1 MSQISNNM
9 QQRIIESHLEIC
21 KAGEQ
26 STTMQ
31 PGDFF
36 LVHGD
41 NFYSK
46 LIELGQAIRFHGAD
60 KHFTYWTHAGMFLS
74 NSGDIIEADGVGVMQ
89 NHISYYKDYKYVV
102 VHVHAS
108 QEDREEMMQ
117 FVKSC
122 LGDQYGWGTIAS
134 IGISLLTGLKFSFGF
149 DGQEICSGLVCRALE
164 RTTFIPKTDASHTT
178 PADLAKAF
186 LIA

>member
-1 MSQISNNM
+1 M
-9 QQRIIESHLEIC
+9 QQRIIECELEVC

-26 STTMQ
+26 SSTIK

-46 LIELGQAIRFHGAD
+46 LIEFGQAIRFRGND
-60 KHFTYWTHAGMFLS
+60 KHFTYWTHAGLFLTEL
-74 NSGDIIEADGVGVMQ
+74 GDIIEAEGMGVME
-89 NHISYYKDYKYVV
+89 NHINYYKDYKYVV
-102 VHVHAS
+102 VHINAS
-108 QEDREEMMQ
+108 DSDREEMIQ
-117 FVKSC
+117 FAKSC
-122 LGDQYGWGTIAS
+122 VGDQYGWGTIAS

-164 RTTFIPKTDASHTT
+164 RTSFIPKTDASHTT

-186 LIA
+186 FVA